1 MDPAFD
7 HEQLH
12 KDLRAMLETEE
23 DWIAAM
29 ATVACEIFNRD
40 PLLNWAGFY
49 RVVAPGL
56 LKVGPYQGSH
66 GCLSIPFDRGVCGRA
81 ARERRTQRVDD
92 VREVADHIACSSTTL
107 SELVVPILDRDGSVR
122 AVLDLDAEAVAY
134 FSSADA
140 KAMERLMQWLG
151 ERYFP

>member
-12 KDLRAMLETEE
+12 KDLRAMLENEE

-49 RVVAPGL
+49 RVIAPGL

-107 SELVVPILDRDGSVR
+107 SELVVPILDGDGSVHG
-122 AVLDLDAEAVAY
+122 VLDLDAETIAY
-134 FSSADA
+134 FSEEDSQ
-140 KAMERLMQWLG
+140 AMEQLAEWLG
-151 ERYFP
+151 RRYFP

>member
-7 HEQLH
+7 HEQLY
-12 KDLRAMLETEE
+12 KDLRAMLENEE

-107 SELVVPILDRDGSVR
+107 SELVVPILDRDGSVHG
-122 AVLDLDAEAVAY
+122 VLDLDAETIAY
-134 FSSADA
+134 FSEEDRQ
-140 KAMERLMQWLG
+140 AMEQLAEWLG
-151 ERYFP
+151 RRYFP

>member
-1 MDPAFD
+1 MAPAFD
-7 HEQLH
+7 HEKLH
-12 KDLRAMLETEE
+12 RDLRAMLENEE

-107 SELVVPILDRDGSVR
+107 SELVVPILDRDGSVHG
-122 AVLDLDAEAVAY
+122 VLDLDAETIAY
-134 FSSADA
+134 FSEEDRQ
-140 KAMERLMQWLG
+140 AMEQLAEWLG
-151 ERYFP
+151 RRYFP

>member
-12 KDLRAMLETEE
+12 KDLRAMLENEE

-107 SELVVPILDRDGSVR
+107 SELVVPILDRDGSVHG
-122 AVLDLDAEAVAY
+122 VLDLDAETIAY
-134 FSSADA
+134 FSKADSQ
-140 KAMERLMQWLG
+140 AMEQLAEWLG
-151 ERYFP
+151 RRYFT

>member
-12 KDLRAMLETEE
+12 KDLRAMLENEE

-40 PLLNWAGFY
+40 PLVNWAGFY

-134 FSSADA
+134 FSRADA
-140 KAMERLMQWLG
+140 KAMESLMQWLG

>member
-12 KDLRAMLETEE
+12 KDLRAMLENEE

-107 SELVVPILDRDGSVR
+107 SELVVPILDGDGSVHG
-122 AVLDLDAEAVAY
+122 VLDLDAETIAY
-134 FSSADA
+134 FSKADSQ
-140 KAMERLMQWLG
+140 AMEQLAEWLG
-151 ERYFP
+151 RRYFT

>member
-12 KDLRAMLETEE
+12 KDLRAMLENEE

-40 PLLNWAGFY
+40 PLVNWAGFY

-107 SELVVPILDRDGSVR
+107 SELVVPILDGDGSVHG
-122 AVLDLDAEAVAY
+122 VLDLDAETIAY
-134 FSSADA
+134 FSEEDSQ
-140 KAMERLMQWLG
+140 AMEQLAEWLG
-151 ERYFP
+151 RRYFP

>member
-12 KDLRAMLETEE
+12 KDLRAMLENEE

-49 RVVAPGL
+49 RVIAPGL

-134 FSSADA
+134 FSRADA
-140 KAMERLMQWLG
+140 KAMESLMQWLG

>member
-12 KDLRAMLETEE
+12 KDLRAMLENEE

-134 FSSADA
+134 FSRADA
-140 KAMERLMQWLG
+140 KAMESLMQWLG

>member
-12 KDLRAMLETEE
+12 KDLRAMLENEE

-107 SELVVPILDRDGSVR
+107 SELVVPILDRDGSVHG
-122 AVLDLDAEAVAY
+122 VLDLDAETIAY
-134 FSSADA
+134 FSEEDRQ
-140 KAMERLMQWLG
+140 AMEQLAEWLG
-151 ERYFP
+151 RRYFP

>member
-12 KDLRAMLETEE
+12 KDLRAMLENEE
-23 DWIAAM
+23 DWIAAT

-81 ARERRTQRVDD
+81 
-92 VREVADHIACSSTTL
+92 
-107 SELVVPILDRDGSVR
+107 P
-122 AVLDLDAEAVAY
+122 
-134 FSSADA
+134 
-140 KAMERLMQWLG
+140 
-151 ERYFP
+151 